1 MSYNTQDVSQIIALE
16 VDKVKNRIKKHANA
30 KFPEVQSIIDNILTL
45 NGKMM
50 RPQMLIVSAKF
61 GTYDSKRMVNLAS
74 AIELLHMAT
83 LVHDDIIDDAE
94 TRRNQPSVQ
103 SMYGKDMAVYT
114 GDYLLAKSLTV
125 FKATDY
131 DDDQISRLSKVIE
144 RICESELLQYFNRYH
159 TMTVRNYLRVV
170 SGKTAALFALSM
182 YLGASE
188 SGCGERM
195 AQRLGKIGYEIGIA
209 FQIIDDI
216 LDFAEDESIV
226 GKTIQNDFK
235 KGYYTLPV
243 IFAVEGQ
250 SLKLSDFD
258 NVDINKLIQ
267 EKQGIEKSR
276 VLAQKYTS
284 KAFHRIDTLPESP
297 YRDHIKH
304 MAEKLLNRDY

>member
-1 MSYNTQDVSQIIALE
+1 MSYNTQDVSTTIAFE
-16 VDKVKNRIKKHANA
+16 VSKVKERITKHANA
-30 KFPEVQSIIDNILTL
+30 KFPEVQTIIESILSL

-50 RPQMLIVSAKF
+50 RPQMLILSGHF
-61 GTYDSKRMVNLAS
+61 GEYESSKMVNLAS
-74 AIELLHMAT
+74 AVELLHMAT

-94 TRRNQPSVQ
+94 TRRNKPSVQ

-125 FKATDY
+125 FNASEYK
-131 DDDQISRLSKVIE
+131 DDQIIKLSKVIE

-182 YLGASE
+182 YLGAAE
-188 SGCGERM
+188 SGCGEIL
-195 AQRLGKIGYEIGIA
+195 AQKLGKIGYEIGIA

-216 LDFAEDESIV
+216 LDFSEDESVV

-243 IFAVEGQ
+243 IYAVEGQ
-250 SLKLSDFD
+250 KLKFDDFAMLD
-258 NVDINKLIQ
+258 IMALINKNN
-267 EKQGIEKSR
+267 GIERSR
-276 VLAQKYTS
+276 ILAKKYTQ
-284 KAFHRIDTLPESP
+284 KAYNRIDTLPNTP
-297 YRDHIKH
+297 YKALLKV
-304 MAEKLLNRDY
+304 MAEKLLNREY